1 MSSPRP
7 RTGHFVLIGGD
18 GLAYRLADELTR
30 RYDADV
36 VVLMTPE
43 QHRIAR
49 DFAELPRV
57 RVDVVE
63 RVNEK
68 ALIRAEAHEA
78 SGLVIA
84 VQDDVANIHVALQA
98 RELVPTLRLV
108 VRMYNTR
115 LGQAIE
121 SLLGEC
127 RVLSDAEIAA
137 PALIAT
143 TLDEVA
149 ANPVEVARRTLIVA
163 RREDVPERDVLCGL
177 AITTNGGEPT
187 VLPADQAQANL
198 VLADARSARAMELV
212 STGQP
217 KDLPEAKP
225 PAWRF
230 KAALAFVRAL
240 LNRKL
245 GIAFFIVVLTLA
257 VTGTVLTLGDNDI
270 GPWEGFYLTLVNAFG
285 GPQPT
290 LEFTHLQQGLQLIM
304 GFAGLALVPLLTA
317 LIVEGMV
324 NARLAVA
331 QGRLLQPLRNHIVLV
346 GLGGVGT
353 RIMRLLYDRGIQV
366 IAIDSNENAR
376 GVPLA
381 RELAVPLI
389 IGDAS
394 RETTLRQAGVERCR
408 AMMAVASTDVVN
420 LEVAL
425 QGRNLKPTL
434 RALVRIFD
442 GDLADRVRRT
452 FKIRLTRSVSY
463 VAAPAFAE
471 ALMDREVIGTI
482 AVERRVL
489 LIAEVIVGAGSR
501 LDGATLGAIDE
512 PGASRVVA
520 LTERGE
526 PRPLWS
532 PPQTRRVSA
541 LDTLTVVCTRDG
553 LSDLIRQSRPSDDL
567 VEPASVA

>member
-1 MSSPRP
+1 VSSPRT
-7 RTGHFVLIGGD
+7 RSGHFVLIGAD
-18 GLAYRLADELTR
+18 GLAYRLADELTS
-30 RYDADV
+30 RYGAEV

-43 QHRIAR
+43 QHRTAR
-49 DFAELPRV
+49 EFTELPRV

-63 RVNEK
+63 RVTEK
-68 ALIRAEAHEA
+68 VLVEADVPSA
-78 SGLVIA
+78 AGLVIGP
-84 VQDDVANIHVALQA
+84 QDDVANIHVALLA

-108 VRMYNTR
+108 IRMYNTR

-121 SLLGEC
+121 KLLGDC

-137 PALIAT
+137 PALVAT

-149 ANPVEVARRTLIVA
+149 ANPVEVAKRTLIVA
-163 RREDVPERDVLCGL
+163 RREDVPERDIICGL
-177 AITTNGGEPT
+177 AVTANGGEPT
-187 VLPADQAQANL
+187 MLPADAATANL
-198 VLADARSARAMELV
+198 VLADARSAKAMELV
-212 STGQP
+212 TTAQP
-217 KDLPEAKP
+217 HELGKP
-225 PAWRF
+225 KSRWRLR
-230 KAALAFVRAL
+230 AAFTFMRAL

-245 GIAFFIVVLTLA
+245 GITFMAVVVTLLAAGAALTF
-257 VTGTVLTLGDNDI
+257 TDSRISGWD
-270 GPWEGFYLTLVNAFG
+270 GFYLTLVYAFG

-290 LEFTHLQQGLQLIM
+290 ADFTRTEQALQLLM
-304 GFAGLALVPLLTA
+304 GLAGLALVPLITA
-317 LIVEGMV
+317 LIVEGLV

-331 QGRLLQPLRNHIVLV
+331 QGRLLQPFHDHIVLV

-353 RIMRLLYDRGIQV
+353 RIMRLLNDRGLKV
-366 IAIDSNENAR
+366 VAIEQNEAAR

-408 AMMAVASTDVVN
+408 AVMAVASTDVTN

-425 QGRNLKPTL
+425 QGRNLNPTL
-434 RALVRIFD
+434 RVLVRMFD
-442 GDLADRVRRT
+442 GELADRVRNT

-482 AVERRVL
+482 SVERRVL
-489 LIAEVIVGAGSR
+489 LLAEVVVGAESE
-501 LDGATLGAIDE
+501 LDGATLDAADE
-512 PGASRVVA
+512 PGAVRVVA

-526 PRPLWS
+526 PRPLWT
-532 PPQTRRVSA
+532 PAGTRKMSA

-553 LSDLIRQSRPSDDL
+553 LSGLIRRSRPAAD
-567 VEPASVA
+567 

>member
-30 RYDADV
+30 RYGADV

-57 RVDVVE
+57 RVEVVE

-68 ALIRAEAHEA
+68 ALIRVGAHEA
-78 SGLVIA
+78 AGLVIA

-177 AITTNGGEPT
+177 AITTNGAEPT
-187 VLPADQAQANL
+187 VLPAEQSQANL

-212 STGQP
+212 NTGQP
-217 KDLPEAKP
+217 KDLPETKR
-225 PAWRF
+225 AWRF
-230 KAALAFVRAL
+230 KAAMAFIRAL

-245 GIAFFIVVLTLA
+245 GIAFFWVVVTLA
-257 VTGTVLTLGDNDI
+257 AAGTALTLGDKNI
-270 GPWEGFYLTLVNAFG
+270 SAWEGFYLTLVNAFG

-290 LEFTHLQQGLQLIM
+290 AEFTRGQQALQLVI

-331 QGRLLQPLRNHIVLV
+331 QRRLLQPLSDHIVLV

-353 RIMRLLYDRGIQV
+353 RIMRLLHDRGIQV
-366 IAIDSNENAR
+366 IAIDQNENAR

-381 RELAVPLI
+381 RELGIPLL

-394 RETTLRQAGVERCR
+394 RETTLRQAAVDRCR
-408 AMMAVASTDVVN
+408 AMMAVASTDVIN

-425 QGRNLKPTL
+425 QGRNLKPSL

-442 GDLADRVRRT
+442 GDLAERVRRT

-482 AVERRVL
+482 SVERRVL

-501 LDGATLGAIDE
+501 MDGATLETIDE

-532 PPQTRRVSA
+532 PPATRRVSA

-553 LSDLIRQSRPSDDL
+553 LSDLIRRSKASDDL
-567 VEPASVA
+567 VEPAAVA